1 MNIFEYKRQG
11 GKLIGISFNY
21 TKGLFFNVKIYGDFF
36 VFPVEEIDNLEE
48 SIDGKGLTELS
59 RIIEDFFSSGIM
71 VYGITAAD
79 LKEGFKRT
87 INEK

>member
-21 TKGLFFNVKIYGDFF
+21 TKGVFSNVKIYGDFF

-48 SIDGKGLTELS
+48 SIDGKSLTELS
-59 RIIEDFFSSGIM
+59 RIIEDFFSSGIR

-79 LKEGFKRT
+79 LKESFKRA